1 MLHYLLFIWVKLQK
15 DTWLCFF
22 DFWLWYIKQ
31 HDANLTFFNASSS
44 ISINILRTADTF
56 NLYWTLGRSNACSI
70 NDCDFVPV
78 RLKRTLHYYLCTSIK
93 SLVVPGISLTI
104 ETYFS
109 TSRLINV
116 LFPAFG
122 LPAIEIFIPSLA
134 FCNLYE
140 DFSTFSSC
148 LIKAEAFSFPELIK
162 PIPTL
167 IYFNLLKIIQ
177 IR

>member
-1 MLHYLLFIWVKLQK
+1 MKLILLSSMLALLYQL
-15 DTWLCFF
+15 
-22 DFWLWYIKQ
+22 
-31 HDANLTFFNASSS
+31 
-44 ISINILRTADTF
+44 NILRTADTF

-78 RLKRTLHYYLCTSIK
+78 SLKRTLHYYIYTSIK

-148 LIKAEAFSFPELIK
+148 LIKAETFSFPELIK